1 MKVVDFRTSLYFS
14 GTIIFMGVL
23 FVVAGFFLFTI
34 RNFGGAIPLLISVA
48 IFTTHYRIRIDFE
61 SKEYF
66 DYLWILGF
74 KNGEK
79 GKFKNIEYLFIKN
92 NKVSQK
98 MNSRASSTTIRTEVY
113 DGYLKFSEED
123 KIHLITKSNKERL
136 VKELTRIASMLN
148 TRIVDYTEAKQ

>member
-14 GTIIFMGVL
+14 GAIIFMGVL

-74 KNGEK
+74 KNQ
-79 GKFKNIEYLFIKN
+79 F
-92 NKVSQK
+92 
-98 MNSRASSTTIRTEVY
+98 
-113 DGYLKFSEED
+113 
-123 KIHLITKSNKERL
+123 
-136 VKELTRIASMLN
+136 
-148 TRIVDYTEAKQ
+148 